1 MEELERI
8 PANGDTFTAC
18 RMEVTISQVKNRRI
32 EKMLIAVLPKPRKEE
47 EEKSLADKALDLFTG
62 EDREKKAEKE
72 KAKEAKE
79 KEKQEK
85 ERTKEKEKQE
95 KSKNKEKESEQE
107 PDLEERASVHAER
120 KK

>member
-32 EKMLIAVLPKPRKEE
+32 EKMLIAVLPEPRKEE

-72 KAKEAKE
+72 KAKE

-95 KSKNKEKESEQE
+95 KTKNKEKESEQE
-107 PDLEERASVHAER
+107 PDPEGQASVHAER